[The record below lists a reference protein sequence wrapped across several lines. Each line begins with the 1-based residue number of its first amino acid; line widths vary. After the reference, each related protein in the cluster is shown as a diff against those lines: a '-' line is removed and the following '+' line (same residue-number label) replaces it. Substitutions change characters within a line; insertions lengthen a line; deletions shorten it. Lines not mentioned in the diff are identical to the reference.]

1 MNAWPSLV
9 RGLRAISRKRLFVR
23 SDPGPTRHDIEESPE
38 AEPALEPPR
47 ARGIDTQEL
56 LELDRRLEKVLQK
69 NRERPPRPPTKGDD
83 AP

>member
-23 SDPGPTRHDIEESPE
+23 SDPGPTGPDIEESPE
-38 AEPALEPPR
+38 AEPALAQTP

-56 LELDRRLEKVLQK
+56 LALDRRLEQLRQK
-69 NRERPPRPPTKGDD
+69 NREPPPRPPTKGDA